1 MASARLTEPIS
12 LICVVVHGKPHL
24 SMAEPNGGDV
34 RFYFPGRR
42 SPDGTAR

>member
-24 SMAEPNGGDV
+24 SMAEPNGGSGAPVADQ
-34 RFYFPGRR
+34 
-42 SPDGTAR
+42 